1 MVCWKA
7 ESLNSVLSFVLSPFL
22 TSTRWLKGGLQKVR
36 SRKLAAATA
45 SATIMW
51 KLFCESEKENSS
63 KWSGW
68 LLLFLGAWSMEPMAS
83 SGGPVQQQDGQP
95 SNEDDHATRLV
106 FFWFLAPFFVCFDA
120 FLMVLLDIKSQNQS
134 LLIKKFVKVKQV
146 EFLISG
152 AFLCLFWRI
161 FNGFFRRLIENSNYF
176 VKLKQVKTCSELLL
190 PD

>member
-51 KLFCESEKENSS
+51 KLFCESEKKKSS
-63 KWSGW
+63 KWSGL

-106 FFWFLAPFFVCFDA
+106 FFF
-120 FLMVLLDIKSQNQS
+120 
-134 LLIKKFVKVKQV
+134 
-146 EFLISG
+146 ISG

-161 FNGFFRRLIENSNYF
+161 FNGFIGHQMSKSITFDQRIRQSKAGWVFDFWRLSLFILTHF
-176 VKLKQVKTCSELLL
+176 
-190 PD
+190 